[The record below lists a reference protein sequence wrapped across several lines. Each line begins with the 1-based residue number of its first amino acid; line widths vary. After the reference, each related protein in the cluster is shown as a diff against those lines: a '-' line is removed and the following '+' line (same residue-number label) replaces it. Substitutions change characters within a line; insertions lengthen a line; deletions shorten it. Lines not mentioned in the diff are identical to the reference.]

1 MTEANKK
8 KPSVVFPLVLI
19 GVVVVILGGYA
30 AYVATHKEELAAQ
43 QQAQSEQPAT
53 VGTEPATT
61 TAAPSDTMAA
71 NSAVVATRTLNLP
84 PAPAPQIPV
93 TTSTDAKVEEMMGTR
108 KVGSDDA
115 PIKIV
120 EFASL
125 TCGHCS
131 AFHQNDYP
139 RLKAEYI
146 DTGKVQMIFKEF
158 PLNKPAVDASMLL
171 RCLPAERY
179 ESFMGLLFTEQPK
192 WAYQAD
198 YLTPLKQYA
207 KLAGLSDADADA
219 CLANKEL
226 EKRLVGDM
234 KLGGDKY
241 KIQSTPSFIVNDGAK
256 TIVGHQPY
264 GFIKQTLDE
273 ILGVAPV
280 AGTPPANQPAPTLA
294 PAVIPDMVAPAPI
307 PPQGAPAS
315 TDAAAPVPE
324 LPAPAPEAKQ

>member
-1 MTEANKK
+1 MTDVKKK
-8 KPSVVFPLVLI
+8 KPSVVFPLILI
-19 GVVVVILGGYA
+19 GFVVLVLGAYA
-30 AYVATHKEELAAQ
+30 IYVATHKEELVAAQ
-43 QQAQSEQPAT
+43 QKIQ
-53 VGTEPATT
+53 TE
-61 TAAPSDTMAA
+61 TAAAPEQEAVGIPESESVAA
-71 NSAVVATRTLNLP
+71 NTTVVPTKTLSLP

-93 TTSTDAKVEEMMGTR
+93 ATSTDAKVEEMMAVR
-108 KVGSDDA
+108 KIGSDDA
-115 PIKIV
+115 PIKII
-120 EFASL
+120 EFSSL

-131 AFHQNDYP
+131 SFHQNDFP

-158 PLNKPAVDASMLL
+158 PLNKPAIDASMLL

-179 ESFMGLLFTEQPK
+179 ESFVGLLLTEQPK
-192 WAYQAD
+192 WAYQQD

-207 KLAGLSDADADA
+207 KLAGLSDAEADS

-241 KIQSTPSFIVNDGAK
+241 KIQSTPSFVVNDGVK

-273 ILGVAPV
+273 ILGIQNQAVPTAAVSSQAAP
-280 AGTPPANQPAPTLA
+280 PT
-294 PAVIPDMVAPAPI
+294 VIPDMVSTPSMAAPAP
-307 PPQGAPAS
+307 
-315 TDAAAPVPE
+315 TVPE
-324 LPAPAPEAKQ
+324 IPAPEIKQ

>member
-1 MTEANKK
+1 MTEVKKK

-30 AYVATHKEELAAQ
+30 AYVATHKDELAAQ
-43 QQAQSEQPAT
+43 TQTSETDQAAGEATEQAAT
-53 VGTEPATT
+53 P
-61 TAAPSDTMAA
+61 PSDTMAE
-71 NSAVVATRTLNLP
+71 NSSVVATKILNLP

-93 TTSTDAKVEEMMGTR
+93 TTSTDAKVEEMMTTR

-120 EFASL
+120 EYASL

-146 DTGKVQMIFKEF
+146 DTGKVQIIFKEF
-158 PLNKPAVDASMLL
+158 PLNKPAIDASMLL

-179 ESFMGLLFTEQPK
+179 ESFTGLLFAEQPK

-198 YLTPLKQYA
+198 YLAPLKQYA
-207 KLAGLSDADADA
+207 KLAGLSDSDIET

-226 EKRLVGDM
+226 EKRLIGDM
-234 KLGGDKY
+234 KLGGEKY
-241 KIQSTPSFIVNDGAK
+241 NIQSTPSFVVNDGAK
-256 TIVGHQPY
+256 LIVGHQPY

-273 ILGVAPV
+273 ILGAAPTAATAPINPAAPAPV
-280 AGTPPANQPAPTLA
+280 A
-294 PAVIPDMVAPAPI
+294 IPDMAAPEIVAPAP
-307 PPQGAPAS
+307 
-315 TDAAAPVPE
+315 DAPVSAPTPE
-324 LPAPAPEAKQ
+324 LPAPTPETKQ